1 VAVAESSVRS
11 SGSAGQ
17 EYHVAITF
25 GAEGFRLYL
34 DGVLQDAEVGY
45 TQGIQDNPNP
55 LAIGANIWG
64 RSEQNPNFARDL
76 FDGTITNLTI
86 YDSQLSA
93 SEVND
98 LALQALADDKN
109 QEPPLAPAE
118 DLVGQADEFFGAVG
132 S

>member
-1 VAVAESSVRS
+1 
-11 SGSAGQ
+11 
-17 EYHVAITF
+17 VAITF